1 MISPLAPGGETADIH
16 HFVHPSTYSAGSM
29 KIRRVYPLVAE
40 RWRRLSML
48 PKRVLLRRVGAVALV
63 WVVGSIAVAKL
74 TWGSSGPG
82 LATPFAFAALFLA
95 AVALMAV
102 AVVHSQDLVD
112 ELEASHPPRVR
123 NRGAFARVVNPMLWT
138 ASARLRRAVR
148 DWRARVAS
156 TIRREATR
164 DSLTRRIRAL
174 ASALSGVPSGR
185 LSPVAAGPLARP
197 IAPRAEPRP
206 RRIDEHHRA
215 VRRSHPREEALATLD
230 RLRGH
235 RRGRPERAAS

>member
-1 MISPLAPGGETADIH
+1 MRIGRAHA
-16 HFVHPSTYSAGSM
+16 
-29 KIRRVYPLVAE
+29 LVTE
-40 RWRRLSML
+40 WWRRLSML
-48 PKRVLLRRVGAVALV
+48 PKHVLLRRVGVLGFV
-63 WVVGSIAVAKL
+63 GVVGSIALAKL

-82 LATPFAFAALFLA
+82 IATPFAFAALFVA

-138 ASARLRRAVR
+138 ASARLRRAFR
-148 DWRARVAS
+148 EWRARVAS
-156 TIRREATR
+156 TLRREATR
-164 DSLTRRIRAL
+164 DSLTRRLRAV
-174 ASALSGVPSGR
+174 ASALSGVPPGG
-185 LSPVAAGPLARP
+185 LSPAAAGSLARP
-197 IAPRAEPRP
+197 IAARGEPRP

-215 VRRSHPREEALATLD
+215 VRRSHPREEALAALD

-235 RRGRPERAAS
+235 RRGRPHRAAS